1 MSTWVIILL
10 IAFSPIWI
18 PFLAA
23 IITVVLAAI
32 TLVIVYLISELFE
45 LLKI

>member
-1 MSTWVIILL
+1 MNTWVIILL
-10 IAFSPIWI
+10 ILFCPIWI

-23 IITVVLAAI
+23 IIAVVLAAI
-32 TLVIVYLISELFE
+32 TLVIVYLISEIFE